1 MKQPLCRVCVYVC
14 LCAVVVGKVRAHGV
28 ECVII
33 IPREKVEALICLF
46 FLPPRRWDVQLIL
59 SGVITSLACGS
70 PMDIYKRYA
79 KKPRL

>member
-1 MKQPLCRVCVYVC
+1 MFVRS
-14 LCAVVVGKVRAHGV
+14 GGGTVRAHGV

-33 IPREKVEALICLF
+33 IPREKVAALICLF
-46 FLPPRRWDVQLIL
+46 FLPPPRRWDVQLIL

-70 PMDIYKRYA
+70 PMDIFKRYA